1 MSPILDRTASSNAAI
16 CDEIK
21 LGTTPKWYTVYSAN
35 YIFASLILMQG
46 GRDPDGPVDRE
57 KARKDA
63 QV

>member
-1 MSPILDRTASSNAAI
+1 MWWNKARDYL
-16 CDEIK
+16 
-21 LGTTPKWYTVYSAN
+21 KWYTVYSAN
-35 YIFASLILMQG
+35 YIFVSLILMQG